1 VLTGVNAN
9 QTPIIGA
16 PIQIADGSPCPVLA
30 IESDRAGGANCK
42 FNSDGT
48 TPPFASLV
56 SSNLQAQS
64 RDEYI
69 LGFERRLGG
78 RIKFGVF
85 YTERKLNQSLEDG
98 YIDAGVLDYCRT
110 NNIALTNAAGTGCG
124 DIFSGAH
131 QYALLNPGRDAT
143 VVLDATNAEG
153 VANTELNGKS
163 VTLTAAGLGLPQAEA
178 TYKSMTFTFEREFD
192 GKWSLSA
199 NYTLASLVGNIEG
212 GVRSDNG
219 QADSGLTTAFDYP
232 ALVNGAYGYLPGHR
246 RHNIKI
252 FGSYQL
258 FDFLNV
264 GGNVQVQSPRKFG
277 CIGTVPVSVDGGN
290 AAAYGAAGYYCNVDG
305 SGNVITTGTSAANRQ
320 LTPRG
325 SVLQTDWLYN
335 VNLDIALKI
344 PTDMFDGTVRVSV
357 FNVLNQKQVQDLQE
371 VGTAQNGVPSALYGQ
386 PLSYQAPRSVRL
398 QFGVNF

>member
-1 VLTGVNAN
+1 
-9 QTPIIGA
+9 
-16 PIQIADGSPCPVLA
+16 
-30 IESDRAGGANCK
+30 
-42 FNSDGT
+42 
-48 TPPFASLV
+48 
-56 SSNLQAQS
+56 
-64 RDEYI
+64 
-69 LGFERRLGG
+69 
-78 RIKFGVF
+78 
-85 YTERKLNQSLEDG
+85 
-98 YIDAGVLDYCRT
+98 
-110 NNIALTNAAGTGCG
+110 
-124 DIFSGAH
+124 
-131 QYALLNPGRDAT
+131 
-143 VVLDATNAEG
+143 
-153 VANTELNGKS
+153 
-163 VTLTAAGLGLPQAEA
+163 
-178 TYKSMTFTFEREFD
+178 
-192 GKWSLSA
+192 
-199 NYTLASLVGNIEG
+199 VGNIEG